1 MKKFSA
7 SGAIG
12 LLITLLIIAIA
23 FILTM
28 PSIKSSTSTNIET
41 SPIKHESIEEEV
53 NQKLNEIQNMRNQ
66 AIEQQNSIEY

>member
-28 PSIKSSTSTNIET
+28 PSIQSSTSTNIET
-41 SPIKHESIEEEV
+41 SPIKHESIEDEV

>member
-1 MKKFSA
+1 MKKLSG

-12 LLITLLIIAIA
+12 LLLTLLIVAVI
-23 FILTM
+23 FILLM
-28 PSIKSSTSTNIET
+28 PSIKNTSSTNINT
-41 SPIKHESIEEEV
+41 SSIKQESIEDEV

>member
-41 SPIKHESIEEEV
+41 SPIKYESIEDEV

>member
-41 SPIKHESIEEEV
+41 SPIKHESIEDEV

>member
-41 SPIKHESIEEEV
+41 SPIKHESIEDEV

-66 AIEQQNSIEY
+66 AIEQQSSIEY

>member
-1 MKKFSA
+1 MKKLSG

-12 LLITLLIIAIA
+12 LLLTLLIFAVI
-23 FILTM
+23 FILLM
-28 PSIKSSTSTNIET
+28 PSIKNTSSTNINT
-41 SPIKHESIEEEV
+41 SSIKQESIEDEV